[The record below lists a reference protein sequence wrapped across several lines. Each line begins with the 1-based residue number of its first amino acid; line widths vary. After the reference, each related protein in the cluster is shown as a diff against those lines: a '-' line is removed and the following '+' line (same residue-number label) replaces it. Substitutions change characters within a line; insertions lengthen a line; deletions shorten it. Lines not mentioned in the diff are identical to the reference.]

1 MLFRSL
7 LLFEELQRDPEEEQD
22 DVEEEQDDFEQQ
34 LWMDVSDDWQEG
46 DEARDDDTAM
56 QVPEPEGRIRIELR
70 PEPEEENVFASSQT
84 RHEVRQT
91 TAIDAGERI
100 HDRFNELLD
109 ARPPETQPPESQK
122 VADRVAYLF
131 PRPEPTEWDVRELSY
146 DRRRR
151 AEPETERRVS

>member
-1 MLFRSL
+1 MY
-7 LLFEELQRDPEEEQD
+7 
-22 DVEEEQDDFEQQ
+22 
-34 LWMDVSDDWQEG
+34 
-46 DEARDDDTAM
+46 
-56 QVPEPEGRIRIELR
+56 
-70 PEPEEENVFASSQT
+70 ASSQT
-84 RHEVRQT
+84 RHEVRQP

-100 HDRFNELLD
+100 HHRFNELLD
-109 ARPPETQPPESQK
+109 ARLPESQK